1 MIRYDFSKKHTA
13 TQALQ
18 EVHARM
24 LNRFKIN
31 SEDVKKAQ
39 EMQTY
44 LQYFKKIFANPE
56 QYASENKILSSLG
69 LEQEAIEDMRTRFQQ
84 ILGVTSN
91 YKQIF
96 QSEHS
101 WYADRK
107 EFDDIV
113 EGELNALLQVI
124 AEKATGIKNIN
135 LGQKIVGQQ
144 SAIIDINELESEV
157 IEELIKNCESKISKT
172 KMTKILEDIKTSKRP
187 GKIDVKGYSSELV
200 VSANLNSNFTNFIKL
215 FSGVNFSVKNYKGD
229 NKYQIHLGSTH
240 AFKAMYGAL
249 RELDYDRESAV
260 HIYSHSMMSYKK
272 HPGIISRNNDIFHLR
287 FMYELIGG
295 GLIDADDPKKR
306 PLDKV
311 DFLIYNDPKSDKIYV
326 KSVQEMIADILDKE
340 NMKIANP
347 WSGVYVSKVYFH

>member
-84 ILGVTSN
+84 ILGVKSN

-107 EFDDIV
+107 
-113 EGELNALLQVI
+113 
-124 AEKATGIKNIN
+124 
-135 LGQKIVGQQ
+135 
-144 SAIIDINELESEV
+144 
-157 IEELIKNCESKISKT
+157 
-172 KMTKILEDIKTSKRP
+172 
-187 GKIDVKGYSSELV
+187 
-200 VSANLNSNFTNFIKL
+200 
-215 FSGVNFSVKNYKGD
+215 
-229 NKYQIHLGSTH
+229 
-240 AFKAMYGAL
+240 
-249 RELDYDRESAV
+249 
-260 HIYSHSMMSYKK
+260 
-272 HPGIISRNNDIFHLR
+272 
-287 FMYELIGG
+287 
-295 GLIDADDPKKR
+295 
-306 PLDKV
+306 
-311 DFLIYNDPKSDKIYV
+311 
-326 KSVQEMIADILDKE
+326 
-340 NMKIANP
+340 
-347 WSGVYVSKVYFH
+347 